1 MSFDETLVFIHPKL
15 KYCSINS
22 NFPWI
27 DSKVQLP
34 DQGSQTSSEMPLQGQ
49 SPYVIN
55 LTLGYDNENNGIIS
69 VLTFYQSGQHISEV
83 GNNGIPDVYE
93 MPKSQLDLSF
103 SWRLGSNIKIG
114 FSAKNLLNQDVVF
127 KQGGQ
132 SYLKYNLGRSFSIN
146 LGYSL

>member
-1 MSFDETLVFIHPKL
+1 M
-15 KYCSINS
+15 
-22 NFPWI
+22 
-27 DSKVQLP
+27 P